1 MYMGIAV
8 LVFLIIMLVL
18 QLASYAMM
26 LVADKRNSVKL
37 YKIIN
42 ICAYV
47 TVIGMIAAFV
57 LMVVF
62 AILMFI

>member
-8 LVFLIIMLVL
+8 LVFLIIMLIL

-42 ICAYV
+42 VCAYV
-47 TVIGMIAAFV
+47 TIIGMIAAFV

>member
-8 LVFLIIMLVL
+8 LVFLIIMLML

-42 ICAYV
+42 ICTYV

>member
-8 LVFLIIMLVL
+8 LVFLIIMLML

>member
-1 MYMGIAV
+1 MGIAV
-8 LVFLIIMLVL
+8 LVFLIIMLML

-42 ICAYV
+42 VCAYV

-57 LMVVF
+57 LMVIF

>member
-8 LVFLIIMLVL
+8 LVFLIIMLML

-42 ICAYV
+42 VCAYV

-57 LMVVF
+57 LMVIF

>member
-8 LVFLIIMLVL
+8 LVFLIIMLML

-37 YKIIN
+37 YKVIN

>member
-8 LVFLIIMLVL
+8 LVFLIIMLIL

-42 ICAYV
+42 VCAYV